1 MHQSKKFVKW
11 VRKNDSWSELSWS
24 ELSESEHSESEHAH
38 EFSILDIHNYWYESV

>member
-24 ELSESEHSESEHAH
+24 EHSESEHAH
-38 EFSILDIHNYWYESV
+38 ECNILDIHNYWYESV